1 MEEDLLNK
9 TLTILED
16 RVSNEME
23 RRQVYVDLMP
33 LIALIDP
40 GLPYELAYDDPVFEE
55 AVQEWNETK

>member
-1 MEEDLLNK
+1 MEEDLVYK